1 MSILSRMRGMFPF
14 GKKKEQVNNAYISN
28 ADRSKPYAIEVEKSD
43 ICRAILD
50 CNATR
55 FAKGQVLHVRKD
67 SGNRIV
73 EIKRNSAYT
82 KLFIKPNPFMSSFDL
97 LYALSWQ
104 LDLSNYAIGYID
116 WDLDTLQPRG
126 VYPIVASNGFTV
138 VLLSDNSYG
147 IKFRSDLDLEEHV
160 VRVSDVFMLRKQY
173 KGIGLVTADNM
184 VVQDTLSIQASI
196 DESIVD
202 SSDTTNRVHGLLKL
216 KKAMISDDDAK
227 KAQEDF
233 INRIQNASK
242 NGGIVVLDSMED
254 FHPLTLNQWSA
265 DADQMNS
272 VQRRLYTYF
281 RTPQSVVDGTAN
293 EQTIQNYYDGL
304 IEPRWMQMGQALTQ
318 LLFTKK
324 EQDFGNQMIV
334 AGGEAY
340 GASWQT
346 KLKILDST
354 VQTGELTVNER
365 RELLGYSPVEGG
377 DERLTSLNYTHADKL
392 DKYQGTGDD
401 NNEE

>member
-1 MSILSRMRGMFPF
+1 MFPF

-73 EIKRNSAYT
+73 EIKRNSPYT
-82 KLFIKPNPFMSSFDL
+82 KLFIKPNPFMS
-97 LYALSWQ
+97 SWQ

-126 VYPIVASNGFTV
+126 VYPIAASNGFTV
-138 VLLSDNSYG
+138 VLLSDGSYG

-160 VRVSDVFMLRKQY
+160 VRLSDVFMLRKQY

-202 SSDTTNRVHGLLKL
+202 SSGTTNRVHGLLKQ
-216 KKAMISDDDAK
+216 KKAMLSDEDAK

-233 INRIQNASK
+233 IARIQDASK

-254 FHPLTLNQWSA
+254 FHSLSLNQWSA

-272 VQRRLYTYF
+272 VQRRLYTYY

-365 RELLGYSPVEGG
+365 RELLG
-377 DERLTSLNYTHADKL
+377 TSLNYTHADKL
-392 DKYQGTGDD
+392 DEYQGTGDD

>member
-1 MSILSRMRGMFPF
+1 
-14 GKKKEQVNNAYISN
+14 
-28 ADRSKPYAIEVEKSD
+28 
-43 ICRAILD
+43 
-50 CNATR
+50 
-55 FAKGQVLHVRKD
+55 
-67 SGNRIV
+67 
-73 EIKRNSAYT
+73 
-82 KLFIKPNPFMSSFDL
+82 
-97 LYALSWQ
+97 
-104 LDLSNYAIGYID
+104 
-116 WDLDTLQPRG
+116 
-126 VYPIVASNGFTV
+126 
-138 VLLSDNSYG
+138 
-147 IKFRSDLDLEEHV
+147 
-160 VRVSDVFMLRKQY
+160 
-173 KGIGLVTADNM
+173 M

-202 SSDTTNRVHGLLKL
+202 SSGTTNRVHGLLKQ
-216 KKAMISDDDAK
+216 KKAMLSDEDAK

-233 INRIQNASK
+233 IARIQDASK

-254 FHPLTLNQWSA
+254 FHSLSLNQWSA

-272 VQRRLYTYF
+272 VQRRLYTYY

-365 RELLGYSPVEGG
+365 RELLGYSPIEGG